1 MQERAS
7 TEEEEGN
14 WLRCRFPK
22 HGEVMRLHWLVNS
35 ASCMDTALGS
45 SGRGRGS
52 RGIRRHEPAEVV
64 GTNSTG
70 IGGKV

>member
-1 MQERAS
+1 MGF
-7 TEEEEGN
+7 TG
-14 WLRCRFPK
+14 LLIPT
-22 HGEVMRLHWLVNS
+22 
-35 ASCMDTALGS
+35 SCMDTALGS

-52 RGIRRHEPAEVV
+52 RGIKRQEPAEVV